1 MFNQLLTAALFQI
14 FMSKHLS
21 HISLALSINIL
32 FLFTYSRL
40 VLTDALMTFISALS
54 RLAFL

>member
-32 FLFTYSRL
+32 FLFTHSRL
-40 VLTDALMTFISALS
+40 VLTDALTFISALS